1 MKIKLKRGDKVKV
14 ITGKSKGTVGEVLK
28 VDREK
33 NRVWV
38 GGANMVK
45 KALKGDP
52 RTGEKGQGWATVE
65 AALPVSNVMLLDSK
79 GNPTRVGY
87 RMDGDNKVRFAKT
100 TGEAI

>member
-45 KALKGDP
+45 K
-52 RTGEKGQGWATVE
+52 
-65 AALPVSNVMLLDSK
+65 SS
-79 GNPTRVGY
+79 
-87 RMDGDNKVRFAKT
+87 
-100 TGEAI
+100 